1 MRNQEWYA
9 SSSKLDS
16 LDLSK
21 LVLGLSCLNTVYGKS
36 TLGIVDKSEV
46 LASLLNADHIHEAG
60 WVVGICPHFPIDLDK
75 SLHDNL
81 GDFSAIESVLQ
92 SIPNEDNKRK
102 AVSKFVRTRT
112 AGIVSRVLRF
122 VLQARRTMALAHKHQ
137 TACQAAN
144 AMALTDASDASLDL
158 YPS

>member
-1 MRNQEWYA
+1 MNRDLRASIMRNQEWYA

-60 WVVGICPHFPIDLDK
+60 RVV
-75 SLHDNL
+75 
-81 GDFSAIESVLQ
+81 
-92 SIPNEDNKRK
+92 
-102 AVSKFVRTRT
+102 
-112 AGIVSRVLRF
+112 
-122 VLQARRTMALAHKHQ
+122 
-137 TACQAAN
+137 
-144 AMALTDASDASLDL
+144 
-158 YPS
+158 